1 VQRKVTWTW
10 TTIGPL
16 HEEELEIIEKEFMKQ
31 DEATHIKS
39 IAIFW
44 SLALTFASR

>member
-1 VQRKVTWTW
+1 VQRRVTWNW

-16 HEEELEIIEKEFMKQ
+16 HEKELEIIEKEFMKQ
-31 DEATHIKS
+31 DEATHTKS

-44 SLALTFASR
+44 SFPLAFASR